1 MKPGN
6 LVKHWVIVK
15 CRALVKTMPKKVEKV
30 ENETLRDTLG
40 DAKPEILVE
49 TREQRLTPR
58 YLEKQWAI

>member
-15 CRALVKTMPKKVEKV
+15 CGALVKTMPKKVEKV

-49 TREQRLTPR
+49 TR
-58 YLEKQWAI
+58 